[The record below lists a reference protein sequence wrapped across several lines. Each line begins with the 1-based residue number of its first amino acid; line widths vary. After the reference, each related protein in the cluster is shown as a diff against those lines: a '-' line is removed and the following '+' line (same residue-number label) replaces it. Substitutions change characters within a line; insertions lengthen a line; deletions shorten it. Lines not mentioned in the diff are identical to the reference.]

1 MPRGTSRNRVG
12 GNEVLLF
19 PAGLDAI
26 KNVVV
31 NASVPLDAD
40 NRRRLIEGTLL
51 KKAPGVGPGGVQQY
65 VRYNGT
71 GTVEG
76 ILALD
81 VEFID
86 GSSNNDTPRGMF
98 YHGCVFRT
106 SAIVDWSLY
115 GTAAKNGM
123 FTCRFE
129 DV

>member
-1 MPRGTSRNRVG
+1 MPKGTSRSRVG
-12 GNEVLLF
+12 ENEVLLF
-19 PAGLDAI
+19 AAGLDAI

-31 NASVPLDAD
+31 NASVPADA
-40 NRRRLIEGTLL
+40 NGRRKLIAGTVL
-51 KKAPGVGPGGVQQY
+51 KKAPGVGPDGVDQY
-65 VRYNGT
+65 VKYNGT

-98 YHGCVFRT
+98 YHGCVFRI
-106 SAIVDWSLY
+106 SQIVDWSTS
-115 GTAAKNGM
+115 GDAARSALT
-123 FTCRFE
+123 TCKFE